1 MEYEL
6 CCEIFKSCSRNQMRD
21 ITFQTVETSDPETY
35 VRGIEAQAKIIREDL
50 KDGTVIIHTDT
61 AGLLKRYTFSP
72 I

>member
-1 MEYEL
+1 
-6 CCEIFKSCSRNQMRD
+6 MRD

>member
-6 CCEIFKSCSRNQMRD
+6 CCEIFNSCSRNQMRD
-21 ITFQTVETSDPETY
+21 ITFQTVETRDPETY

-50 KDGTVIIHTDT
+50 KGGSVIVHTDT